1 LLIVLVKDVQCSPRK
16 DIARV
21 KILKMGNIAGHSNT
35 TFSSILT
42 LIPGLPDE
50 KFLNQKFRLS
60 KSENIQNFFP
70 KSENNEKG

>member
-1 LLIVLVKDVQCSPRK
+1 
-16 DIARV
+16 
-21 KILKMGNIAGHSNT
+21 MGNIAGHSNT